1 MTDTVGD
8 PGRQLRAGA
17 EVRVAIVS
25 PGAMG
30 SALGR
35 GYVEGGARVLA
46 CVVGRSQRTRALAH
60 GLELVDSLDD
70 AVGAA
75 DIVLSVVPPGEAVAV
90 AVAVAG
96 AIGRSAAATGA
107 TPLVADLNAIAPAT
121 VDRVTAALAGL
132 DFVDGSISGPP
143 PDRAS
148 GRGRTRLY
156 LSGPRAGE
164 IAALAHPRLEPRVLP
179 GPAGAASALKM
190 STASLYK
197 GLAALF
203 LQASASAQQ
212 AGVLDAMLD
221 DLAPT
226 FPDQVGDLG
235 SWLALSASKAHRYVA
250 EMREIAATQA
260 AAGLPP
266 ELFEAM
272 AVVWER
278 VARSPLGALAPEQ
291 AGAMADAAAVIRALG
306 LPAASHPPE
315 V

>member
-8 PGRQLRAGA
+8 PYRQIQAG
-17 EVRVAIVS
+17 EKVKVTIVS
-25 PGAMG
+25 PGAIG

-46 CVVGRSQRTRALAH
+46 CVVGRSQRTRAFAH

-90 AVAVAG
+90 AG
-96 AIGRSAAATGA
+96 AIGRSAAATGV

-121 VDRVTAALAGL
+121 VGRMAAALAGL

-143 PDRAS
+143 PDRAP

-164 IAALAHPRLEPRVLP
+164 IAALAHPRLERRVLA
-179 GPAGAASALKM
+179 GPVGAASALKM

-203 LQASASAQQ
+203 LQATAAAQQ
-212 AGVLDAMLD
+212 AGVLDVMLD

-226 FPDQVGDLG
+226 FPDQVDGLG

-278 VARSPLGALAPEQ
+278 VARSPLGALTPEQ
-291 AGAMADAAAVIRALG
+291 AGGMADAAAVIRALG
-306 LPAASHPPE
+306 LPAAGHPPE
-315 V
+315 G

>member
-8 PGRQLRAGA
+8 PGRQLQAGE

-90 AVAVAG
+90 AR
-96 AIGRSAAATGA
+96 AIGRSAAATGV

-121 VDRVTAALAGL
+121 VDRVAAALAGL

-164 IAALAHPRLEPRVLP
+164 IAALVHPRLEPRVLT
-179 GPAGAASALKM
+179 GAVGAASALKM

-203 LQASASAQQ
+203 LQATAAAQQ

-226 FPDQVGDLG
+226 FPDQVGALG
-235 SWLALSASKAHRYVA
+235 SWLALSASKADRYVD

-272 AVVWER
+272 ATVWER
-278 VARSPLGALAPEQ
+278 VARSSLGALTPEE
-291 AGAMADAAAVIRALG
+291 AGGLADAAEVIRALD
-306 LPAASHPPE
+306 LPAAGHPPE
-315 V
+315 L

>member
-1 MTDTVGD
+1 MT
-8 PGRQLRAGA
+8 
-17 EVRVAIVS
+17 VAIVS

-46 CVVGRSQRTRALAH
+46 CVAGRSQRTRALAH
-60 GLELVDSLDD
+60 GLELVDSLDE

-75 DIVLSVVPPGEAVAV
+75 DVVLSVVPPGEAL
-90 AVAVAG
+90 AVAG
-96 AIGRSAAATGA
+96 AIRRSAAAAGV
-107 TPLVADLNAIAPAT
+107 TPLVADLNALAPAT
-121 VDRVTAALAGL
+121 VERVGRALGGL
-132 DFVDGSISGPP
+132 DLVDGSISGPP
-143 PDRAS
+143 PEPAS
-148 GRGRTRLY
+148 GRSRTRLY

-164 IAALAHPRLEPRVLP
+164 IAALAHPRLDPRVLA
-179 GPAGAASALKM
+179 GPVGAASALKM

-203 LQASASAQQ
+203 LHAAVAAEQ
-212 AGVLDAMLD
+212 AGVLDMMLD

-226 FPDQVGDLG
+226 FPDQVGELG

-278 VARSPLGALAPEQ
+278 VARSPLGVLTPERAAAVAE
-291 AGAMADAAAVIRALG
+291 AGAVIRALG
-306 LPAASHPPE
+306 LPSAGHPPE